1 MAHEEHEIWL
11 GYADRSA
18 RKELARALRLIDPGA
33 TLSCASSAQELRR
46 WFYDEE
52 PGATPA
58 IVGLSERGVSD
69 MNLAAALVAD
79 GRASRVALVVRKASG
94 SLRSRAGRA
103 GISWVV
109 DLDDKPAAS
118 PARPRDGSDKMSAR
132 RKERSRADEASG
144 ERLDADGDAADG
156 DAADGAFA
164 GRDAEPAGEGPRR
177 PAKDAR
183 PAEDAAPVLC
193 FVSGRGGVGK
203 STLVACC
210 AERAASWGMEVAVV
224 DLDLSCGNLFAY
236 FGVPQGADLA
246 QLAEGRLSAERMGR
260 VGVRIGERVM
270 LWGPCRRPE
279 EAETFAP
286 HVKTLIAYLRG
297 RADLVLVDSS
307 TTFTEAVARAIQVAD
322 RLMLVGSQ
330 EPGALASLARSAAL
344 AARLGVA
351 RTRMVR
357 VENAADLRASPRP
370 LLGRVEMGLEGARL
384 FRVADGGD
392 DVYDLLCA
400 GEAAALA
407 NDSCAFS
414 DSVGSMLAQLLA
426 DLGRLPDADEAR
438 RSLEARP
445 GRRRFAL
452 FGRRK
457 GA

>member
-18 RKELARALRLIDPGA
+18 RKELARALSLIDPGA

-52 PGATPA
+52 PGVTPA

-79 GRASRVALVVRKASG
+79 GRASRVALVVRGASG

-109 DLDDKPAAS
+109 DLDDKPVAS

-132 RKERSRADEASG
+132 RKERSRAGEASG
-144 ERLDADGDAADG
+144 ECPD
-156 DAADGAFA
+156 ADGAFA
-164 GRDAEPAGEGPRR
+164 GRDAGPADEGPRR
-177 PAKDAR
+177 PAGDAR

-236 FGVPQGADLA
+236 FGAPQGADLA

-270 LWGPCRRPE
+270 LWGPCRHPE

-286 HVKTLIAYLRG
+286 HVKTLITYLRG

-357 VENAADLRASPRP
+357 VENAADLRTSPRP